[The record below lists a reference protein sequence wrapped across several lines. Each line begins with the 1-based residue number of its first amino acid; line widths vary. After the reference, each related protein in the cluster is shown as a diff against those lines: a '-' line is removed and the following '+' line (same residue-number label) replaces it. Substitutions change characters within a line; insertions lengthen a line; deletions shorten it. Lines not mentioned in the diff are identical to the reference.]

1 MSNKESYTPEEWA
14 KMTDLPVIAATAVIL
29 ASPNPMGLPDE
40 VSAEGAAYALL
51 RPADTEG
58 ELLAALRADLHERWA
73 RRDDLDAPATDL
85 PLYTGS
91 LHYSDP
97 DQALGELSALAGE
110 VSAILAGK
118 AAPRKPQRTGSSC
131 WTPPH
136 RSPTPQG
143 RAGSLASAARR
154 RLTRSRPCST
164 RLPKPSAQAGRL
176 AGLAQGGRGSAG
188 SGCFSR

>member
-51 RPADTEG
+51 RPPDTEG

-118 AAPRKPQRTGSSC
+118 AAPEEAAAYRQFVLDTAASVAHASREGGFPGFGRKETSDQEQAVLDT
-131 WTPPH
+131 
-136 RSPTPQG
+136 
-143 RAGSLASAARR
+143 L
-154 RLTRSRPCST
+154 
-164 RLPKPSAQAGRL
+164 AQAL
-176 AGLAQGGRGSAG
+176 SA
-188 SGCFSR
+188 SR